1 MYQVVRISENY
12 EHAGSK
18 APADVSAIAEN
29 MGFQKLYLRDRTLK
43 RGIAGKAMRQ
53 IGWLQNWLK
62 CCDEAEEGSVLLMQH
77 PLPYRMLFRNG
88 LLRRLKRE
96 KHVKFI
102 SPVHDI
108 SEPWGQTLTKKNKI
122 AGNVAYHGSFPTDD
136 IHSQLKE
143 GFGLVWD
150 GEGID
155 GCIGPYGKYLRY
167 NSPP

>member
-1 MYQVVRISENY
+1 MGSMYQVVRISENY

-18 APADVSAIAEN
+18 APADVSAIAES
-29 MGFQKLYLRDRTLK
+29 MGFQKLCLRDRTLK

-53 IGWLQNWLK
+53 IGWLLGWLK

-96 KHVKFI
+96 KARE
-102 SPVHDI
+102 VHLPCPRHLRAQGPNFD
-108 SEPWGQTLTKKNKI
+108 EKNKI
-122 AGNVAYHGSFPTDD
+122 AGNVAYHGSFPTDE
-136 IHSQLKE
+136 IPSQLKE

-155 GCIGPYGKYLRY
+155 GCVGP
-167 NSPP
+167 